1 MARTI
6 KVEDVQKLPRGR
18 KPEIDETLV
27 ATLSGLKPGQ
37 AIVLDD
43 EFGNVEEDDRS
54 TVSQTIRKHWKA
66 AYGEDGVKPSI
77 NFSPEG
83 LAQVHIR
90 KS

>member
-18 KPEIDETLV
+18 KPELDDALCSTLAKV
-27 ATLSGLKPGQ
+27 KPGQ
-37 AIVLDD
+37 AVVLDE
-43 EFGNVEEDDRS
+43 EFGNVDPDDRS

-66 AYGEDGVKPSI
+66 VREDAPSI

-83 LAQVHIR
+83 MAQVFIR
-90 KS
+90 N